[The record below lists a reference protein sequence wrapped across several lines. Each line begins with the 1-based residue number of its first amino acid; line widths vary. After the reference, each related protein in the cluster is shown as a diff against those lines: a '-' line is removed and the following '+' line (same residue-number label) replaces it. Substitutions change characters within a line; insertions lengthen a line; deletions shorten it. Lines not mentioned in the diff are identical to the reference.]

1 MASRNNLAV
10 LILESSA
17 EEKKRS
23 DEWYMVGLHL
33 VQLPESFFLT
43 RLVKKKKLKFA
54 FPKTHTQ
61 YQNCTYILCFNGVS
75 PWGRMRS
82 SWHALEGLN
91 GFNRQLLLKLPKVNS
106 LAFEKGNFL
115 PSTVK
120 SAD

>member
-1 MASRNNLAV
+1 
-10 LILESSA
+10 
-17 EEKKRS
+17 
-23 DEWYMVGLHL
+23 MVGLHL

-54 FPKTHTQ
+54 FPKIHTQ

-75 PWGRMRS
+75 PLGRMRS